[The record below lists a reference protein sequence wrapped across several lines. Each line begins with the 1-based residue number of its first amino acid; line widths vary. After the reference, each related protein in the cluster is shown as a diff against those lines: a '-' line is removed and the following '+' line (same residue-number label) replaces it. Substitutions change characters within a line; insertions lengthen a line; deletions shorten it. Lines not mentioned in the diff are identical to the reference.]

1 MAAQYPHASYVA
13 GYRTWQLLGRHV
25 RKDELPVRVVVAGAP
40 KRSESTEMGC
50 ADERSGAVF
59 GSTAVFD
66 QQRAHAELRISVVT
80 REAKSL
86 VVGD

>member
-1 MAAQYPHASYVA
+1 
-13 GYRTWQLLGRHV
+13 
-25 RKDELPVRVVVAGAP
+25 
-40 KRSESTEMGC
+40 MGC

-59 GSTAVFD
+59 GSTAVLD